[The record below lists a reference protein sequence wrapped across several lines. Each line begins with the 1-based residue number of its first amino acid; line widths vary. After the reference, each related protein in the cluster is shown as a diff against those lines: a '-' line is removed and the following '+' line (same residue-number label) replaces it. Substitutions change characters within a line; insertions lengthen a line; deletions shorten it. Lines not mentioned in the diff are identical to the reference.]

1 LVPEIPNEYRENIVE
16 QADVNVFRKAV
27 LSVLAGLVVAALP
40 LAAPVAL
47 AATTL
52 DRIVAITNDEVI
64 TSSELN
70 ERTDRL
76 MQQLRQQGT
85 PLPPRS
91 QTERQV
97 LDRLILERLQLQRA
111 RSSGIRVDE
120 VTLERALQRI
130 AEQNSMTAARFREVL
145 EKQEGVQWT
154 RFREDIRN
162 EILISRLREREVDS
176 RIQVSDA
183 EVDAALAS
191 PEAQAGNKEYLISN
205 IFLRAPEGATPDAW
219 TRLAARATEI
229 MRLVRQGDDFAKLAA
244 AFSDGKDAMQ
254 GGAIDWRPLQGLP
267 TIFADEVVK
276 MKVGQVSSVLR
287 SPAGLHIFKLVDMH
301 DGKQAGEFKVE
312 QTHARHILLRAS
324 DVLNDADAKR
334 RLNDLRQ
341 RVLAG
346 AKFEDLARTNSSD
359 GSSTRGGD
367 LGWLSPGDTVPDFE
381 RAMNALKDGEISE
394 PVQSPFGW
402 HLIQVLERRKV
413 DISGEKRRLDAR
425 QSLRDRKADE
435 AYEAWL
441 RQLRDESFVE
451 MRYDE

>member
-1 LVPEIPNEYRENIVE
+1 MPNGYLERV
-16 QADVNVFRKAV
+16 DVNLFSNATWRACYRTMRGVVGGAMLVF
-27 LSVLAGLVVAALP
+27 AGAMAHG
-40 LAAPVAL
+40 A
-47 AATTL
+47 TL
-52 DRIVAITNDEVI
+52 DRIVAIINDEVI
-64 TSSELN
+64 TSTDLAD
-70 ERTDRL
+70 RTDRS

-85 PLPPRS
+85 PLPSRS
-91 QTERQV
+91 QAERQV

-111 RSSGIRVDE
+111 RNSGIRVDE
-120 VTLERALQRI
+120 MTLERALQRI
-130 AEQNSMTAARFREVL
+130 AEQNNLTLARFREVL
-145 EKQEGVQWT
+145 EKQEGVPWA

-176 RIQVSDA
+176 RVQVSDA

-205 IFLRAPEGATPDAW
+205 IFLRAPEGATPEAW
-219 TRLAARATEI
+219 SRLMTRANEI

-254 GGAIDWRPLQGLP
+254 GGALEWRPLQGLP
-267 TIFADEVVK
+267 TMFADEVVK
-276 MKVGQVSSVLR
+276 MKAGDVSGVLR
-287 SPAGLHIFKLVDMH
+287 SPAGLHIFKLNDVH
-301 DGKQAGEFKVE
+301 DGKQTRELKVE

-341 RVLAG
+341 RALAG

-359 GSSTRGGD
+359 ASSARGGD
-367 LGWLSPGDTVPDFE
+367 LGWLSPGDMVPDFE
-381 RAMNALKDGEISE
+381 RAMNALKEGQISE

-402 HLIQVLERRKV
+402 HLIQVVERRNV
-413 DISGEKRRLDAR
+413 DVSGERRRLEAR
-425 QSLRDRKADE
+425 QSLRERKSDE
-435 AYEAWL
+435 AYEVWL

-451 MRYDE
+451 MRYDDRS